1 MKKILLL
8 AIVSLLLFGCSGS
21 NEPTSVTKACSI
33 EQAGMNLTITGTAE
47 SLESDVKTATVSVSA
62 PYSAMGITDEMV
74 ASLTDDM
81 KQQLTS
87 VLEESIV
94 SSLGSSDVQG
104 VEVTRS
110 EFTDTG
116 LEIEMT
122 MDIAALLQESEGE
135 TQTLQSFVDYLT
147 QSGFTCN

>member
-1 MKKILLL
+1 
-8 AIVSLLLFGCSGS
+8 
-21 NEPTSVTKACSI
+21 
-33 EQAGMNLTITGTAE
+33 
-47 SLESDVKTATVSVSA
+47 
-62 PYSAMGITDEMV
+62 
-74 ASLTDDM
+74 M

-87 VLEESIV
+87 VLEESII

-122 MDIAALLQESEGE
+122 MDIATLIQESEGE

-147 QSGFTCN
+147 QIGFTCN